1 MYVLDKGAR
10 FVIPRTEM
18 TYPGHN
24 MKLHVT
30 AADAVKAP
38 VDHVMADFEDA
49 CPYEFKGDKSRKV
62 MVEALNT
69 LDFGK
74 KVVTVRPNN
83 IHSKFFKG
91 DMEAIV
97 LGAPN
102 RFHGI
107 MLPKTRGPEEIRE
120 VSKLLDDLE
129 KRGGWKY
136 RLQIESLIET
146 PHALIKAY
154 EIATASD
161 RMCGLVFGI
170 ADYAANLGI
179 REIVENQNQNFH
191 YSKQAVVV
199 AAKAAGLHA
208 IDNVYLRLWRNTDS
222 PERVKELQAALR
234 EKNVGAANLGM
245 DGTWVIHPQQAEIA
259 NACYTPDRRAGG
271 GGAPGDQAVPRE
283 GRRLDGRSEI
293 GRDDRR
299 GDDQNRADGS
309 GQGGA
314 GRDGVGRGASGLVGE
329 EPRDHRLRHPGADA
343 PRRVGVAAA
352 ENRGIFLFLVCCF
365 LPNSAGSIWLESAIY
380 TISCGL
386 VTDIPQGLALFRK
399 IVFAEGDGVARGA
412 FGCAG
417 RHGCCS

>member
-1 MYVLDKGAR
+1 MYVLDNGKR

-24 MKLHVT
+24 MKLHQN
-30 AADAVKAP
+30 AADPQKSP

-49 CPYEFKGDKSRKV
+49 CPYEFKGEKSRKV
-62 MVEALNT
+62 MVEAMNT

-74 KVVTVRPNN
+74 KVVTIRPNN

-91 DMEAIV
+91 DMEAIM

-136 RLQIESLIET
+136 RVQIESLIET
-146 PHALIKAY
+146 PHALVKAY

-161 RMCGLVFGI
+161 RMSGLVFGI

-208 IDNVYLRLWRNTDS
+208 VDNVFLRLWRKEDS
-222 PERVKELQAALR
+222 PERVANLQKQLR
-234 EKNVGAANLGM
+234 DKNIGSANLGM

-259 NACYTPDRRAGG
+259 NACYTPSQEQIDDARRVVKLYHEKGG
-271 GGAPGDQAVPRE
+271 GSMADPKSGEMIDEATIKIALMDLAKGAQAGTVTDTE
-283 GRRLDGRSEI
+283 L
-293 GRDDRR
+293 RDWS
-299 GDDQNRADGS
+299 AKS
-309 GQGGA
+309 
-314 GRDGVGRGASGLVGE
+314 RDITGYDILE
-329 EPRDHRLRHPGADA
+329 LM
-343 PRRVGVAAA
+343 RRVA
-352 ENRGIFLFLVCCF
+352 
-365 LPNSAGSIWLESAIY
+365 
-380 TISCGL
+380 
-386 VTDIPQGLALFRK
+386 
-399 IVFAEGDGVARGA
+399 
-412 FGCAG
+412 
-417 RHGCCS
+417 